1 MQRTTSKLSAQPST
15 QTYRTTRGRATPLG
29 ATALAEGVNFVLMC
43 RHGDSVT
50 LVLQPLEEDGIL
62 AEIPLDPHM
71 HRTGDHWHI
80 QVLGLPR
87 DFRYGW
93 RVDGPTSWGH
103 RFDPRLI
110 LLDPS
115 CTAVSD
121 GAVWG
126 TSSTY
131 HDAHD
136 GSARGTVRR
145 SLFFRRSFDWR
156 EDVPPL
162 TAIEDSIVYELHVRG
177 FTAHP
182 TAGVASPGTFAGLI
196 DKIPYLKQ
204 LGVTAVE
211 LLPIHEFDENDC
223 PFTNP
228 LTGEKLRNFWGYNSI
243 AFAATKA
250 GYAASGAEH
259 MQVHEFRE
267 LVRRFH
273 EAGIEVILDVVFNH
287 TGEGDDRGRTYNFR
301 GLDNELYYM
310 LGRSGNYL
318 NFTGCGNT
326 VNCNHPIVR
335 ELIVS
340 CLRFWVGDMHVDGVR
355 FDLASVL
362 GRDATGAVLVEPP
375 VIEMISEDPLLRDV
389 KLIAEPW
396 DAAGLYQV
404 GRFPFGTRWSE
415 WNGRYR
421 DDVRRFWR
429 GDAGMTGALATRL
442 CGSADLYET
451 AGRRPYHSINFITC
465 HDGFTLHDLVTY
477 NTKHNLANGENNRDG
492 LSENFSWNCGVE
504 GPTSDP
510 RVQRLRQRQAR
521 NLLTTLMLSQGVP
534 MLLGGDEFLRTQRG
548 NNNAWC
554 QDNDISWVDW
564 SRADSQAGFLRFAR
578 LLIALRL
585 RHPALRR
592 RAFLRGS
599 GPRQNLRPDIIWHGV
614 EPFKPDFTRDSRTLA
629 FALDGT
635 QTQRESDRDFY
646 VACNAWQEPL
656 SFRIPRAPS
665 GKAWR
670 RAIDTALPSP
680 EDIVELDQG
689 VVVASE
695 VGYKLESHSMLVL
708 ISEE

>member
-1 MQRTTSKLSAQPST
+1 MSLTKAPRSAG
-15 QTYRTTRGRATPLG
+15 QTYRTNRGRAVPLG
-29 ATALAEGVNFVLMC
+29 ATPLADGVNFVLMC
-43 RHGDSVT
+43 RHGTSVT
-50 LVLQPLEEDGIL
+50 LVLQPLEGQETL
-62 AEIPLDPHM
+62 AEFALDPHK

-80 QVLGLPR
+80 QITGLPR

-93 RVDGPTSWGH
+93 RVDGPNSWGH
-103 RFDPRLI
+103 RFNPQLI

-121 GAVWG
+121 GTVWG
-126 TSSTY
+126 ARDTY
-131 HDAHD
+131 LDIDD
-136 GSARGTVRR
+136 GSLRGSHRR
-145 SLFFRRSFDWR
+145 SIFFRRSFDWR
-156 EDVPPL
+156 EDMPPL
-162 TAIEDSIVYELHVRG
+162 TPIEDSLIYELHVRG

-182 TAGVASPGTFAGLI
+182 TSGVAKPGTFAGLMA
-196 DKIPYLKQ
+196 KVPYLKE

-211 LLPIHEFDENDC
+211 LLPIHEFDEDDC

-243 AFAATKA
+243 AFGATKA
-250 GYAASGAEH
+250 AYAASGPEH
-259 MQVHEFRE
+259 MQMHEFRD
-267 LVRRFH
+267 LVRALH

-310 LGRSGNYL
+310 LGRAGNYL

-335 ELIVS
+335 ELILN

-362 GRDATGAVLVEPP
+362 GRDSNGNVLVEPP

-429 GDAGMTGALATRL
+429 GEAGMTTALATRM
-442 CGSADLYET
+442 CGSSDLFE
-451 AGRRPYHSINFITC
+451 AARRRPYHSLNFITC
-465 HDGFTLHDLVTY
+465 HDGFTLNDLVSF
-477 NTKHNLANGENNRDG
+477 NQKHNEANGEGNRDG
-492 LSENFSWNCGVE
+492 LNENFSWNCGVE
-504 GPTSDP
+504 GPTRDQ
-510 RVQRLRQRQAR
+510 RILRLRERQAR
-521 NLLTTLMLSQGVP
+521 NLMATLMLSQGVP
-534 MLLGGDEFLRTQRG
+534 MLLGGDEFLRTQKG

-564 SRADSQAGFLRFAR
+564 SLQERNADFLRFTR
-578 LLIALRL
+578 MLIALRR

-592 RAFLRGS
+592 RTFFRGS
-599 GPRQNLRPDIIWHGV
+599 GPQNNLRPDIVWHGV
-614 EPFKPDFTRDSRTLA
+614 EPFKPDFGRDSRTLA
-629 FALDGT
+629 FTLDGT
-635 QTQRESDRDFY
+635 QTGRESDRDIY
-646 VACNAWQEPL
+646 VACNAWKEPV
-656 SFRIPRAPS
+656 SFRVPRSPS
-665 GKAWR
+665 GKPWR
-670 RAIDTALPSP
+670 RVIDTSLTPP
-680 EDIVELDQG
+680 EDIAELDQG
-689 VVVASE
+689 APLRDE
-695 VGYKLESHSMLVL
+695 TPYRLESYALLVA
-708 ISEE
+708 IAEE